1 MNMPY
6 NLVTKNAHTVRE
18 LAKYFITVEENS
30 RIVTVSEFESMID
43 TARGTIQNSLKVLSE
58 ANAITLV
65 SRGHLGTFLIHK
77 NLSLLLNFA
86 GITFLVGVMP
96 LPYSKLYE
104 GLSTGLVQTMEN
116 QLNIPVNMAHMR
128 GARQRIEMLLNERYD
143 FAVVSKYAALKYQEQ
158 NHNVDI
164 IVEFDKHSYLQNHV
178 VMFADKNN
186 SKIEDGMRVGIDY
199 DSIDQSSLTLEATLG
214 KTVEL
219 VPISYNQFT
228 DKLQANEIDV
238 AIWNGDELPNHPE
251 KGNTQPLNLENDDN
265 TIAVIIIK
273 STRVDLKNLIS
284 QIIDVDT
291 VMDTQRKVIDGKL
304 MPTY

>member
-116 QLNIPVNMAHMR
+116 H
-128 GARQRIEMLLNERYD
+128 GA
-143 FAVVSKYAALKYQEQ
+143 YAWCQ
-158 NHNVDI
+158 
-164 IVEFDKHSYLQNHV
+164 
-178 VMFADKNN
+178 
-186 SKIEDGMRVGIDY
+186 
-199 DSIDQSSLTLEATLG
+199 T
-214 KTVEL
+214 
-219 VPISYNQFT
+219 
-228 DKLQANEIDV
+228 
-238 AIWNGDELPNHPE
+238 
-251 KGNTQPLNLENDDN
+251 EN
-265 TIAVIIIK
+265 
-273 STRVDLKNLIS
+273 
-284 QIIDVDT
+284 
-291 VMDTQRKVIDGKL
+291 
-304 MPTY
+304 

>member
-143 FAVVSKYAALKYQEQ
+143 FAVVSKYAALKYQEHS
-158 NHNVDI
+158 HNVDI

-178 VMFADKNN
+178 VMYADKNN

-251 KGNTQPLNLENDDN
+251 KGTTQPLNLENDDN